1 MSAAGR
7 SSQPVLSVPQTPCAT
22 SSSSSSSS
30 SSSPPQ
36 SPLPSSPPATP
47 TELLNQICDR
57 LRRNDFSA
65 EWSRDYEHVL
75 NRLIHCAP
83 KKGKLIPCRGKRG
96 PPQYIQLV
104 THSRKQKSD
113 RSHSHNKRLQT
124 EINIGKRLHKD
135 PIHDTHNDSDKLTP
149 NLSLGVV
156 NDLGLNGKQARRYRH
171 IMKTTGTTS
180 VIASDYAIK
189 KVLDERNWQFESDT
203 FQTIVKTQVK
213 NAKKGEKKCIE
224 QKVDVPYTRMVNVSE
239 FLTQQFDELLRQG
252 ILFKDRNGR
261 YRLLLPGDKGGH
273 STKLGLSF
281 LRQENAQC
289 AKYMYVLA
297 AYEGKGVGEDYDCV
311 KKVMQPAM
319 IAVDEWARLNHVDV
333 FIGGDMKWLWLIH
346 GMSCNGS
353 YDCLYCLSSSDR
365 RVSSEPQGIS
375 APPRTYK

>member
-30 SSSPPQ
+30 SPPQ

-47 TELLNQICDR
+47 TKLLNQICDR

-65 EWSRDYEHVL
+65 EWSRDYERVL

-113 RSHSHNKRLQT
+113 RSQSHNKRLQT

-135 PIHDTHNDSDKLTP
+135 PIHDTCNDTEKLTP

-189 KVLDERNWQFESDT
+189 KVIDERNWQFESDT
-203 FQTIVKTQVK
+203 FRTIVKTQVK
-213 NAKKGEKKCIE
+213 NAKKGEKKYIE
-224 QKVDVPYTRMVNVSE
+224 QKVDVPYTRMV
-239 FLTQQFDELLRQG
+239 
-252 ILFKDRNGR
+252 
-261 YRLLLPGDKGGH
+261 
-273 STKLGLSF
+273 
-281 LRQENAQC
+281 
-289 AKYMYVLA
+289 
-297 AYEGKGVGEDYDCV
+297 
-311 KKVMQPAM
+311 
-319 IAVDEWARLNHVDV
+319 
-333 FIGGDMKWLWLIH
+333 
-346 GMSCNGS
+346 
-353 YDCLYCLSSSDR
+353 
-365 RVSSEPQGIS
+365 
-375 APPRTYK
+375 